1 MKQPRVQPILQPT
14 LGQRIVEAA
23 RLAVALHLQ
32 ADHADRPA
40 AKLIV
45 GRATALNDRW
55 NRFSAD
61 HG

>member
-1 MKQPRVQPILQPT
+1 MKHPRVEPTLQPS

-23 RLAVALHLQ
+23 RLAVTLHLQ
-32 ADHADRPA
+32 AQHADRPA
-40 AKLIV
+40 ANMIV